1 MATVRDFHS
10 KLLRPS
16 SVNEDIRLASILA
29 DSHNM
34 EVVRTDHEIHMND
47 GIVNSFRVDFLI
59 GHIHET
65 FDHFRETSAGSNV
78 AAGILIKKGVEEHE
92 TGLVDGGFL
101 GNQCNLA
108 QHGSTLVHGEHFLQ
122 DFFSFFCVT
131 VHDSSVL

>member
-92 TGLVDGGFL
+92 TGLVDGDSL
-101 GNQCNLA
+101 GTSATSPSMEAPSSMENI
-108 QHGSTLVHGEHFLQ
+108 
-122 DFFSFFCVT
+122 FFRT
-131 VHDSSVL
+131 SSPSSA

>member
-1 MATVRDFHS
+1 
-10 KLLRPS
+10 
-16 SVNEDIRLASILA
+16 
-29 DSHNM
+29 M

-131 VHDSSVL
+131 VHDSSVFEINGKVVDNLTGTA